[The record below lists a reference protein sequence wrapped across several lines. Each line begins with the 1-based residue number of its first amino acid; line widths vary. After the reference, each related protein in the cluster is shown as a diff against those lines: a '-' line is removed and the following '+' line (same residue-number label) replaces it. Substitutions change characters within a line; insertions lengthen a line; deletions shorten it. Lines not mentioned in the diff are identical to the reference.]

1 MYCKKNVVS
10 LFVVLSVLVSGMFMA
25 CDQLSN
31 SQPKNEIIEAEIVTI
46 ESTAQGNKL
55 SWKTSDLPENTERIT
70 VEYWAP
76 GIFFLDLFEIND
88 MTITQVLDE
97 YVTAGKDYSYR
108 ICCYD
113 STGNELCRDSV
124 GIKAIGGKGELKVNI
139 EATAD
144 GIHLTANK
152 NSDNS
157 KFYLLRRPSDVPEN
171 DFNTYEYYELKMNNQ
186 DLNFTDKLVAAGSE
200 YRYYIEEQTGK
211 RTQINGAG
219 EKTVGDSIVTYP
231 RYEIN
236 TIKATGGSG
245 EFKITKQPVITFD
258 TEDLTIALTK
268 QPEFTLNPDDYE
280 INLFYKSSEN
290 NSFYFGC
297 FTSTQTQFKVNNVLP
312 GEWQF
317 DRCTCWFQYD
327 DFTYRYSF
335 YKDDLPGFL
344 QKITVPENSQ
354 SQQQQQQQEE
364 EEPFNCTITP
374 TSEGIK
380 FEWSEL
386 PEDITNVYL
395 CLELNNSSTEICIND
410 LSMTSFV
417 DKYVTAGTTYEC
429 GIFALKQDQSWVTG
443 KSLSVTATNGKG
455 DARITNKPAAIW
467 NSKKQSIVSFTTE
480 PEVSI
485 SSDINWRCGF
495 VYKDQTTDNSYCS
508 YSIRPDDTSNDKTI
522 YSEQGSGTWTLW
534 KYTISIETDSYE
546 YTRHCT
552 DLSSLTGIPQTIT
565 LVETPPLRL
574 IATPT
579 DSGIKLEW
587 ENLPQETKR
596 LRIETTDCNERYGGA
611 LFRINNLTDVKTV
624 TDKYVNANKQYS
636 YRIRAIDKNDYY
648 IETTEWIT
656 ATATGGLGEKTFTAT
671 AEEDGIHITAQ
682 KSQANTELQFR
693 KVLSSST
700 SDFWDAINV
709 YSRYCNDGIDFTDIF
724 VSEDTEYT
732 YSICETVGNEGS
744 WNGSEYE
751 NADDFI
757 ENPRYK
763 KITIRATGGA
773 GTPELSNEPVGNFNE
788 ERTQFI
794 FTTAPQITLSDK
806 MYSWNLTVKYN
817 LGQETWGEKD
827 VIDYWNTKEYGNVNL
842 PQNKGTWYLSSYVFF
857 IQIGDIQWYIKGADL
872 SKLSGIPQS
881 FTIE

>member
-10 LFVVLSVLVSGMFMA
+10 LFVVLSVLISGMFMA

-31 SQPKNEIIEAEIVTI
+31 PQPKNEIIEAEIVTI

-55 SWKTSDLPENTERIT
+55 SWKTSDLPENTDRIT

-113 STGNELCRDSV
+113 STGKELCRDHV
-124 GIKAIGGKGELKVNI
+124 EIKAIGGKGELKVNL
-139 EATAD
+139 EATAE
-144 GIHLTANK
+144 GIHLTADK

-219 EKTVGDSIVTYP
+219 EKTVGDKIVIYP

-258 TEDLTIALTK
+258 AENLTVALTK

-280 INLFYKSSEN
+280 INLFYKSSDN
-290 NSFYFGC
+290 NSRYFGC
-297 FTSTQTQFKVNNVLP
+297 FTSTQTQFKVNNLLP

-317 DRCTCWFQYD
+317 DRCTCWFQYV

-335 YKDDLPGFL
+335 YKDDLPDFL

-354 SQQQQQQQEE
+354 SQQQS
-364 EEPFNCTITP
+364 EPLTLLARPI
-374 TSEGIK
+374 
-380 FEWSEL
+380 
-386 PEDITNVYL
+386 
-395 CLELNNSSTEICIND
+395 
-410 LSMTSFV
+410 
-417 DKYVTAGTTYEC
+417 
-429 GIFALKQDQSWVTG
+429 
-443 KSLSVTATNGKG
+443 
-455 DARITNKPAAIW
+455 DA
-467 NSKKQSIVSFTTE
+467 
-480 PEVSI
+480 
-485 SSDINWRCGF
+485 
-495 VYKDQTTDNSYCS
+495 
-508 YSIRPDDTSNDKTI
+508 
-522 YSEQGSGTWTLW
+522 
-534 KYTISIETDSYE
+534 
-546 YTRHCT
+546 
-552 DLSSLTGIPQTIT
+552 
-565 LVETPPLRL
+565 
-574 IATPT
+574 
-579 DSGIKLEW
+579 GIKLEW
-587 ENLPQETKR
+587 ENLPEETKK
-596 LRIETTDCNERYGGA
+596 LEIITEGCNERYDGT
-611 LFRINNLTDVKTV
+611 LFRINNLTDVTTL
-624 TDKYVNANKQYS
+624 TDKFVTPNNEYS
-636 YRIRAIDKNDYY
+636 YCIRALDEYGNY
-648 IETTEWIT
+648 IELSEWVKVT
-656 ATATGGLGEKTFTAT
+656 ATCGSGEKTFTAT

-709 YSRYCNDGIDFTDIF
+709 YSQFCNDGIDFTDIF
-724 VSEDTEYT
+724 VSEATEYT
-732 YSICETVGNEGS
+732 YSICETVGNEGT
-744 WNGSEYE
+744 WNGSTYE
-751 NADDFI
+751 NADNIVEF
-757 ENPRYK
+757 PRYK
-763 KITIRATGGA
+763 KVTVKATGGV
-773 GTPELSNEPVGNFNE
+773 GTPDLSNESVGDFNE

-817 LGQETWGEKD
+817 LGQATWGEKN
-827 VIDYWNTKEYGNVNL
+827 VIDYWNTKEYGNVYL
-842 PQNKGTWYLSSYVFF
+842 PQNKGTWYLSSYVFY